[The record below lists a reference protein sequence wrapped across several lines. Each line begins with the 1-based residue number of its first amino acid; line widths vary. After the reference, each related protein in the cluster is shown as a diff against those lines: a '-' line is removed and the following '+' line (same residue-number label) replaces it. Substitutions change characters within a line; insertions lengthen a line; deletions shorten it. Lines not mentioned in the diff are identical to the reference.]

1 MTNPTATYQM
11 IGSDLYDEH
20 GGRPERLGGRADR
33 RGPAR
38 TAGPTEQLTKPPRPS
53 TEEHD
58 MTTKTPETVTIDGH
72 TFRRPFKPGPTFAA
86 TLGLPLD
93 SWVVDVLRPGGEQGL
108 TVPDA
113 RVFEAFGM
121 ETPR

>member
-1 MTNPTATYQM
+1 M
-11 IGSDLYDEH
+11 
-20 GGRPERLGGRADR
+20 
-33 RGPAR
+33 
-38 TAGPTEQLTKPPRPS
+38 
-53 TEEHD
+53 
-58 MTTKTPETVTIDGH
+58 TPETVIIDGH
-72 TFRRPFKPGPTFAA
+72 TFRRPFKPGPAFAA

-93 SWVVDVLRPGGEQGL
+93 SWVVDVVRPGGEHGL